1 MLLLLQNL
9 HLIAAKRGDGLR
21 PEFLTMEGEAA
32 LSLPFPRVQA
42 RLSTLPG
49 NRVMP
54 RHAGWE
60 RQADE

>member
-1 MLLLLQNL
+1 MLPLLQNL
-9 HLIAAKRGDGLR
+9 HLFAAKRGDGLR
-21 PEFLTMEGEAA
+21 PEFVRMGGEAP
-32 LSLPFPRVQA
+32 LSLPFPCDQTQ
-42 RLSTLPG
+42 LSTLPG